1 MGFCLLSISK
11 HQFRVEPK
19 PCDLLSPVFN
29 MNGDV
34 KLVEGLLE
42 LVNLQQKSGAVE
54 IFSQLLTILNKF

>member
-1 MGFCLLSISK
+1 
-11 HQFRVEPK
+11 
-19 PCDLLSPVFN
+19 